1 VNREIPKV
9 TVLLTTF
16 NGVRFLEEQ
25 LTSLFGQQG
34 VEIEIMVNDDGSTDG
49 TMEILDKWKAKGFN
63 ISISKSRGLG
73 PTRAFLTLL
82 LSCDEKQFVAFCD
95 QDDVWVENK
104 LTLQLSSLNDSTP
117 MLSTCS
123 RLYIDETG
131 KVIGKSKSLRKPP
144 SFLNSTFENIAPGN
158 TMLLNNAAVKVIN
171 ELQNPPI
178 FHYDSWIYLLIS
190 TFGKVIFVPSYFVKY
205 RIHSNNSVGLRKK
218 SIKASTRAIKDYL
231 NQHKFLFETKSE
243 FLSRDQLDHLT
254 SISSFVSEKNLRK
267 KLSMFSKIEIGRQSK
282 LDELLVKLLLLFVR

>member
-1 VNREIPKV
+1 MNRELPKV

-63 ISISKSRGLG
+63 ISVSQRRGLG
-73 PTRAFLTLL
+73 PTRAFLALL
-82 LSCDEKQFVAFCD
+82 QSCDEKKFVAFCD

-104 LTLQLSSLNDSTP
+104 LALQLRSLVDSTP
-117 MLSTCS
+117 MMSTCL

-131 KVIGKSKSLRKPP
+131 NVVGKSKNLRNPP

-158 TMLLNNAAVKVIN
+158 TILLNNAAIKVIN
-171 ELQNPPI
+171 KLQNPPI

-190 TFGKVIFVPSYFVKY
+190 TFGKVVFEPSHFVKY
-205 RIHSNNSVGLRKK
+205 RIHSNNSVGLRKN
-218 SIKASTRAIKDYL
+218 SLKASKDAITNYL
-231 NQHKFLFETKSE
+231 NQQKFLFEMKSE
-243 FLSRDQLDHLT
+243 LLSPDQLDHLT
-254 SISSFVSEKNLRK
+254 SISLFVSEMSFRK
-267 KLSMFSKIEIGRQSK
+267 KLSMLSKIKIGRQSK
-282 LDELLVKLLLLFVR
+282 LDELLFKFLLLFVR

>member
-1 VNREIPKV
+1 VNREIPKA

-16 NGVRFLEEQ
+16 NGERFLEEQ

-34 VEIEIMVNDDGSTDG
+34 VEVEIKVNDDGSTDG
-49 TMEILDKWKAKGFN
+49 TLEILDKWKAKGFN
-63 ISISKSRGLG
+63 ISISQSRGVG

-82 LSCDEKQFVAFCD
+82 LSCEEKQFVAFCD

-104 LTLQLSSLNDSTP
+104 LTVQISSLIESTP

-131 KVIGKSKSLRKPP
+131 KVIGKSKSLRNPP

-158 TMLLNNAAVKVIN
+158 TIVLNNSAVKVIN

-178 FHYDSWIYLLIS
+178 FHYDSWIYFLIS
-190 TFGKVIFVPSYFVKY
+190 AFGDVVFVPSYFVKY
-205 RIHSNNSVGLRKK
+205 RKHSNNSVGLGKK
-218 SIKASTRAIKDYL
+218 TIKASKSAIKNYL
-231 NQHKFLFETKSE
+231 NQQKFLFEMKSD
-243 FLSRDQLDHLT
+243 FLSQDQLDHLT
-254 SISSFVSEKNLRK
+254 SISSFVREKNLRK
-267 KLSMFSKIEIGRQSK
+267 KILLFSRIKIGRQSK
-282 LDELLVKLLLLFVR
+282 VDELLFKFLLFFVR